1 MLIPLTRKKFEE
13 LVPLVATGD
22 QYRYSWGKLSDFL
35 RRVLISAAGV
45 LLAVILQTILPKGF
59 EIVEFTLG
67 IGMGFYWL
75 WDPVLWASRRNAE
88 LRKYQYSG
96 FWRGK
101 VLDVFVTEDLIGEEE
116 TVNERGELVIVENRE
131 RRLNLEVGD
140 ETGFSAKL
148 QVPLKRDHRMIR
160 PGDIAEMLVVS
171 NRPDLSRIFRVTD
184 VFLPDYNFWVSDYPY
199 IRRDLYVD
207 VRKQLAQG
215 GKRSNRRGDSYS

>member
-13 LVPLVATGD
+13 LVPLVATAE
-22 QYRYSWGKLSDFL
+22 QYRYSWGKLSDVL

-45 LLAVILQTILPKGF
+45 LLAILLQTVLPKGF

-67 IGMGFYWL
+67 IGMGLYWL
-75 WDPVLWASRRNAE
+75 WSPTFWASRRNAA

-101 VLDVFVTEDLIGEEE
+101 VLDVFITEDLIGEEE
-116 TVNERGELVIVENRE
+116 TVNERGELVVIENRE

-140 ETGFSAKL
+140 ETGFLAEL

-160 PGDIAEMLVVS
+160 PGDVAEMLVMS
-171 NRPDLSRIFRVTD
+171 NRPDLSRIFQVSD
-184 VFLPDYNFWVSDYPY
+184 IFLPDYNLWVSDYPY
-199 IRRDLYVD
+199 IRRDLYGD
-207 VRKQLAQG
+207 VRRQLTQG
-215 GKRSNRRGDSYS
+215 GKQRPKRRSP